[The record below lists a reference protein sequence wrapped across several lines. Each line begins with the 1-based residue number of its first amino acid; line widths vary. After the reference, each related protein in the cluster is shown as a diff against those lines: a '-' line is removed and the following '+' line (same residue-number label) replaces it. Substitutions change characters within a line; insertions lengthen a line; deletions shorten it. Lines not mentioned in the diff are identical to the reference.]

1 MEGDFVKMLRDL
13 DNLARRMEGENGPYE
28 RGREDTVKLN
38 RGQYRKLFGKMA
50 GIEASNTDKEHTEIR
65 LGRLVVLENLLGRD
79 KFGDLMNT
87 LGTLFEEY
95 LFGLP
100 GGEPSEY
107 RVTEDNV
114 SKKDGE
120 Y

>member
-13 DNLARRMEGENGPYE
+13 DNLARRMEGENGLYE

-38 RGQYRKLFGKMA
+38 RGQYRKLFGRMA
-50 GIEASNTDKEHTEIR
+50 GIEASNTNKEHTEIKI
-65 LGRLVVLENLLGRD
+65 GRLCVLDNILGHD

-87 LGTLFEEY
+87 LGTIFEEY

-107 RVTEDNV
+107 RVTEDTV